1 MATQTTTTLPP
12 AYQLP
17 YLQYGL
23 NQAKTLYGQ
32 GSQVVPFSQYSE
44 QALQGTADRAQAG
57 SPLVGAAQDYAQKS
71 LSGGFLGSN
80 PYLDQTF
87 EQARLATQGGLASEF
102 ARSGRNVGASEG
114 LRSQQ
119 INDLATKIYGGN
131 YANERALQQ
140 GVLGQATGL
149 ANQDYVDLAQLRG
162 VGSDVEG
169 LAREYQEAPQ
179 QNLDRYLG
187 RVGGIPAGSTTTSPL
202 YRNSTGAALGGALL
216 GSQIGSSVSSNP
228 YAGLFGAALGGA
240 AGYFGGGG

>member
-23 NQAKTLYGQ
+23 GQAKSIYDQ
-32 GSQVVPFSQYSE
+32 GSQVVPFSPYSE
-44 QALQGTADRAQAG
+44 QALQGTAQRAQQG
-57 SPLVGAAQDYAQKS
+57 SPLVGAAQNYAQQS
-71 LSGGFLGSN
+71 LQGGFLGSN
-80 PYLDQTF
+80 PFLDQTF

-119 INDLATKIYGGN
+119 LNDLATKIYGGA
-131 YANERALQQ
+131 YGQERQLQQ
-140 GVLGQATGL
+140 ASLGSALPL

-162 VGSDVEG
+162 VGADVEG

-179 QNLDRYLG
+179 QSLDRYLG
-187 RVGGIPAGSTTTSPL
+187 RVGGIPAGSTTSSPL
-202 YRNSTGAALGGALL
+202 YRNSGASALGGALL
-216 GSQIGSSVSSNP
+216 GSQVGGSVSNNP
-228 YAGLFGAALGGA
+228 YAGLWGALIGGA
-240 AGYFGGGG
+240 AGYLGG

>member
-23 NQAKTLYGQ
+23 NQSKGLYDQ
-32 GSQVVPFSQYSE
+32 GSQVVPFSQQSE
-44 QALQGTADRAQAG
+44 QALQGTQQRATQG
-57 SPLVGAAQDYAQKS
+57 SPLVDSAQQYAQKS
-71 LSGGFLGSN
+71 LQGGFLGAN

-87 EQARLATQGGLASEF
+87 EQARLATQTGLSSEF
-102 ARSGRNVGASEG
+102 ARSGRNVDASQG
-114 LRSQQ
+114 LRGQQ
-119 INDLATKIYGGN
+119 VNDLATKIYGGA
-131 YANERALQQ
+131 YDAERNRQQ

-169 LAREYQEAPQ
+169 LAREYQQAPQ
-179 QNLDRYLG
+179 QALDQYLG
-187 RVGGIPAGSTTTSPL
+187 RVGGIPAGSTTSSPL

-216 GSQIGSSVSSNP
+216 GSQLGSSVSSNP
-228 YAGLFGAALGGA
+228 YAGLFGGLIGGA
-240 AGYFGGGG
+240 AGYFGG